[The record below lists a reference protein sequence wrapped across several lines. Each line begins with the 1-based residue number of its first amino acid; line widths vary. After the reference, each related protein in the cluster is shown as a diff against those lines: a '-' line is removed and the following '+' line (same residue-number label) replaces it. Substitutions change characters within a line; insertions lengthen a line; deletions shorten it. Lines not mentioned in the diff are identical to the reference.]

1 MALGSAIARHA
12 RAGDVVALVGELGAG
27 KTQLVR
33 GMAAALGLAPGAIA
47 SPTFVMMQEYRGAA
61 GRGAKVE
68 REKVESREGEGAGA
82 AAATEGTAGGGDELW
97 LVHVDAYRVQGAE
110 DLESIGWDSRPDG
123 EVRRGAVVAVE
134 WADRLNGALGA
145 DVLEVALTHAGPE
158 ERELVMV
165 PRGRWVQRWPALVQE
180 LDRALVPPH
189 VCPMCHAK
197 VEAGGAYAPF
207 CGARCRM
214 ADLGRWLGGKYVVSR
229 PLDQADMEE
238 S

>member
-1 MALGSAIARHA
+1 MALGGAIARHA

-33 GMAAALGLAPGAIA
+33 GMAAALGLAPGATA

-61 GRGAKVE
+61 GRG
-68 REKVESREGEGAGA
+68 EKVEPKQVESGEGEGAG
-82 AAATEGTAGGGDELW
+82 GGGELW
-97 LVHVDAYRVQGAE
+97 LVHMDAYRVQSAE

-134 WADRLNGALGA
+134 WADRLGGALGA

-165 PRGRWVQRWPALVQE
+165 PRGRWVRRWPALVRE
-180 LDRALVPPH
+180 LDRALAPPR
-189 VCPMCHAK
+189 VCPLCRAL
-197 VEAGGAYAPF
+197 VEEGGAYAPF
-207 CGARCRM
+207 CSARCRM
-214 ADLGRWLGGKYVVSR
+214 ADLGRWLGGRYVVSR
-229 PLDQADMEE
+229 PLDQADLEE